1 MKKQA
6 LQLLTVL
13 VLVLTATTV
22 EAVVWVNDICR
33 TLPEGPSVLCENMV
47 TQGAELYFKAN
58 ANIMSFFAET
68 EIGSA
73 KEYNFTIALSLV
85 QSTLGYLKEA
95 NANYNQAAQI
105 GSTAGYI
112 SAEIELL
119 KSFDYDKF
127 AAEKGLNDAIKER
140 VKCFLKS
147 GDVIGIYQEVA
158 YRIEEVTTTLK
169 VVEKNLQNNVKPQIS
184 TVWELLQKFS
194 DLTLF
199 GNYATVM
206 AMAAFG
212 QQ

>member
-1 MKKQA
+1 MKRQA
-6 LQLLTVL
+6 LQVLTVL
-13 VLVLTATTV
+13 VLVLTAATV
-22 EAVVWVNDICR
+22 EAVIHVNDFGR
-33 TLPEGPSVLCENMV
+33 VFAEEQSTCESMV
-47 TQGAELYFKAN
+47 TQGAEIYFKAN

-68 EIGSA
+68 EVTA
-73 KEYNFTIALSLV
+73 DKEYNFTKALSLV

-95 NANYNQAAQI
+95 QANYSQAAQI
-105 GSTAGYI
+105 GLAAGYI
-112 SAEIELL
+112 QSEIGLL
-119 KSFDYDKF
+119 KVYDYDKF
-127 AAEKGLNDAIKER
+127 ALEKGLNDSIKER
-140 VKCFLKS
+140 VKCFLKN

-158 YRIEEVTTTLK
+158 NRVEELTAILK

-206 AMAAFG
+206 ATAAFG

>member
-1 MKKQA
+1 MKRQA

-13 VLVLTATTV
+13 VLALTAATM
-22 EAVVWVNDICR
+22 EAVIHVNDFGR
-33 TLPEGPSVLCENMV
+33 VFTDEQSTCESMV

-68 EIGSA
+68 EISSG
-73 KEYNFTIALSLV
+73 KEYNFTKALSLV

-95 NANYNQAAQI
+95 KENYSQAAQI
-105 GSTAGYI
+105 GSASGYI
-112 SAEIELL
+112 QAEIGLL
-119 KSFDYDKF
+119 KVYDYDKF
-127 AAEKGLNDAIKER
+127 AAEKGLNDAIKEK
-140 VKCFLKS
+140 VKCFLKN

-158 YRIEEVTTTLK
+158 NRMEELTTTLK

-184 TVWELLQKFS
+184 SVWELLQKFS

-206 AMAAFG
+206 ATAAFG

>member
-1 MKKQA
+1 MKRQA
-6 LQLLTVL
+6 LQVLTVM
-13 VLVLTATTV
+13 VLVLTAATMK
-22 EAVVWVNDICR
+22 AVVWVNDVCR
-33 TLPEGPSVLCENMV
+33 TLPEGPSGLCENMV
-47 TQGAELYFKAN
+47 TQGAEIYFKAN

-68 EIGSA
+68 EITPD
-73 KEYNFTIALSLV
+73 KEYNFAKALSLV
-85 QSTLGYLKEA
+85 QSALGYLKEA
-95 NANYNQAAQI
+95 RANYNQAALI
-105 GSTAGYI
+105 GSASGYI

-127 AAEKGLNDAIKER
+127 AVEKGLNDAIKER

-158 YRIEEVTTTLK
+158 FRIEDVTTTLK
-169 VVEKNLQNNVKPQIS
+169 VVEKDLQNNVKPKIS